1 MERLAMFRYG
11 LSSIGELYRAR
22 LDWLKEAPLCR

>member
-1 MERLAMFRYG
+1 MFTYD

-22 LDWLKEAPLCR
+22 LSWLKGVDLCRL